1 MNYISIALALM
12 TLGCTNTLWA
22 DIHHTATGRYLSVEN
37 KPTAVQADLLSQT
50 LQIHFPASIQTVG
63 EALAYVLRYSGY
75 SLVAPEKQSGD
86 VKNTLQKPVPPI
98 NRSLGPMSLRNAL
111 LTLMGPAFTLI
122 DDPLNRE
129 INFKV
134 KSAYTHHAR

>member
-1 MNYISIALALM
+1 MKNTIALVLM
-12 TLGCTNTLWA
+12 TLGCVSTVWA
-22 DIHHTATGRYLSVEN
+22 DTQAITTGRYLSVEN
-37 KPTAVQADLLSQT
+37 KPTAAQTDLLSQT

-63 EALAYVLRYSGY
+63 EAIAYVLRYSGY
-75 SLVAPEKQSGD
+75 SLVAPENQSTD
-86 VKNTLQKPVPPI
+86 VKNMLQKPVPLVS
-98 NRSLGPMSLRNAL
+98 RQLGPMTLKNVL

-134 KSAYTHHAR
+134 KSAYIHAR